1 MSDSEFNKP
10 QRQSGIG
17 IVLIFAT
24 AVFQLVR
31 NLWVLAVYFLVRD
44 ISPKVMFF
52 SIVGL
57 FIILI
62 LTLVYSVFSYLRFQ
76 FYINEKQGEFI
87 LEKGVFSS
95 EVVSIPF
102 HKIQQVNF
110 KRNLLQRVLGI
121 YSVAIDTAGSKEK
134 EVEIKA
140 LSRSQAEKLGETLM
154 ELATYNKGV
163 ADEDIEEISLPHKPK
178 DNGVLWE
185 YKLNVT
191 TLLKLGLTSNYFRG
205 LAILLTFYFS
215 LKEQFQFSGESDL
228 LTEYPL
234 REMLS
239 TGFLILLLLL
249 LGIFLTIGESFIKYY
264 NLSLKRFPQ
273 GLQVEMGL
281 RENTRV
287 TVKAERIQLLQVL
300 TNPLQRRLDLHK
312 IKISLASSQDDLKR
326 DRITIPGLPM
336 KVVDKVREYLYE
348 NGVPESLEMRP
359 HRLLLAR
366 QIYIGMLP
374 ILFGGIAYA
383 MSSFSLGLEWEIF
396 IIALYLL
403 AMISF
408 QIFYFRSLK
417 LVLSENF
424 LVKSSGVW
432 ILKKQILETFKLQ
445 AVTVSQPIWY
455 KRRGIVNMTFHTAGG
470 VVVYSFLDEAQART
484 LMNYLLYRIEA
495 TDKKWM

>member
-154 ELATYNKGV
+154 ELATHNNGV

-185 YKLNVT
+185 YKLNVP

-234 REMLS
+234 REML
-239 TGFLILLLLL
+239 
-249 LGIFLTIGESFIKYY
+249 
-264 NLSLKRFPQ
+264 
-273 GLQVEMGL
+273 
-281 RENTRV
+281 
-287 TVKAERIQLLQVL
+287 
-300 TNPLQRRLDLHK
+300 
-312 IKISLASSQDDLKR
+312 
-326 DRITIPGLPM
+326 
-336 KVVDKVREYLYE
+336 
-348 NGVPESLEMRP
+348 
-359 HRLLLAR
+359 
-366 QIYIGMLP
+366 
-374 ILFGGIAYA
+374 
-383 MSSFSLGLEWEIF
+383 
-396 IIALYLL
+396 
-403 AMISF
+403 
-408 QIFYFRSLK
+408 
-417 LVLSENF
+417 
-424 LVKSSGVW
+424 
-432 ILKKQILETFKLQ
+432 
-445 AVTVSQPIWY
+445 
-455 KRRGIVNMTFHTAGG
+455 
-470 VVVYSFLDEAQART
+470 
-484 LMNYLLYRIEA
+484 
-495 TDKKWM
+495 